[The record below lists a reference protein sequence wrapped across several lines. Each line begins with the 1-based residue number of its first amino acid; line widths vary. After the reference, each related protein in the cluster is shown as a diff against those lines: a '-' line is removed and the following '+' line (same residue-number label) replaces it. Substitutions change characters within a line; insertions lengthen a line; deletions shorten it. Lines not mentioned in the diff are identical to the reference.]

1 VTKRFWAGLDVGVE
15 TSAVCVIDDAG
26 EIIHEGSCPT
36 AVQSVHR
43 ELVCLRRRRFARVG
57 LEGGTGTTL
66 ARGLRNLGYE
76 VDLYEARQLSK
87 FLRLRRN
94 KTDAGDAIGIAE
106 AGRLGAATISRVHL
120 KSLECQCLQS
130 RLTIRR
136 HLIHQRVAAVNILG
150 RQLELFGGRL
160 PRKNLGSLRHN
171 VEGEI
176 RKIFGRAPNDL
187 TGALRHLLQH
197 CEQLIAYQRTVDDEL
212 RRCAF
217 QNEVC
222 RRFMEIPGV
231 GPLCALTF
239 YAVVSDPNRFSRSAD
254 VGSYLGLTPR
264 VDQSGLMLK
273 RGRISK
279 MGNTAARTLLVRSSG
294 MFMRSADA
302 DTNLRVWAHAVEQR
316 RGLKKARV
324 ALARKLSIMMLSMW
338 KSGQSYVPRLST
350 ASATQFMVSEPAGR
364 ISTAVLSHKD
374 DTSCESGPS
383 NLPAHNKNMRVSG
396 SRRPQSC

>member
-1 VTKRFWAGLDVGVE
+1 MTKRFWAGLDVGVE
-15 TSAVCVIDDAG
+15 TTAVCVIDGAG
-26 EIIHEGSCPT
+26 AIVHEGSCPT
-36 AVQSVHR
+36 AVKSVHR

-57 LEGGTGTTL
+57 LEAGTGTTL

-136 HLIHQRVAAVNILG
+136 HLIRQRVAAVNILG

-160 PRKNLGSLRHN
+160 PRKNLRSLRRN

-176 RKIFGRAPNDL
+176 KKIFGRAPNDL
-187 TGALRHLLQH
+187 TGALCHLVQH
-197 CEQLIAYQRTVDDEL
+197 CEQLIEYQRRVDDEL

-222 RRFMEIPGV
+222 RRFMDIPGV

-273 RGRISK
+273 RGGISK
-279 MGNTAARTLLVRSSG
+279 MGNTAARTLLVSSSG
-294 MFMRSADA
+294 LFMRSAGA
-302 DTNLRVWAHAVEQR
+302 DTGLGAWALAVEQR
-316 RGLKKARV
+316 RGLRKARI

-338 KSGQSYVPRLST
+338 KSGQSYAPRPSY
-350 ASATQFMVSEPAGR
+350 APSE
-364 ISTAVLSHKD
+364 
-374 DTSCESGPS
+374 
-383 NLPAHNKNMRVSG
+383 
-396 SRRPQSC
+396 